1 MKKKLLVIFMLGI
14 VMLFSLVACGKDEGI
29 GSMVVSDVFSIGDSG
44 IIVTGKIESGIFRV
58 GDEAVIERAD
68 GTELETKILGMES
81 FRVAIEEAEEGTYV
95 GVYIDVIDQNQVSAG
110 DKLVVYG
117 K

>member
-1 MKKKLLVIFMLGI
+1 M
-14 VMLFSLVACGKDEGI
+14 
-29 GSMVVSDVFSIGDSG
+29 
-44 IIVTGKIESGIFRV
+44 
-58 GDEAVIERAD
+58 
-68 GTELETKILGMES
+68 ETKILGMES